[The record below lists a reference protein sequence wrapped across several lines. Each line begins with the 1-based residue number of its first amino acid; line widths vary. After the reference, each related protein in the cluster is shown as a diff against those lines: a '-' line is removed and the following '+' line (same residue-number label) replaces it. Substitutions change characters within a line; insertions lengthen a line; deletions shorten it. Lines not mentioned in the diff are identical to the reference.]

1 VDRLSFL
8 LAAAA
13 APAALRASPR
23 SFVTADLESH
33 VAVVDLTA
41 GGVVRRIPTPAGP
54 RAIERVGERYVVAH
68 TAIGKVS
75 ILGAEVLEAFDEP
88 RYAAGSH
95 DGRYGFVTDAGN
107 AQVVTV
113 DVVRARVVARVKLK
127 QWPRHLALSRDGAL
141 LRVALSSASPE
152 LAVVDVR
159 RPLHPRLV
167 RYERAGLEA
176 HDVGFAPSGRLWV
189 TSGEANVVSAGGR
202 LLTVGRGPQHVTF
215 AHGRAYVTCGDDG
228 TLHVYDERS
237 TRLVAS
243 SRIPVGSYN
252 VQHLGGGDVVTPSL
266 NAGTLTVIGGARVRV
281 ARSCHD
287 AA

>member
-1 VDRLSFL
+1 MDRRSFL
-8 LAAAA
+8 LTAAAL
-13 APAALRASPR
+13 PAALRASPR

-33 VAVVDLTA
+33 VAVVDLA
-41 GGVVRRIPTPAGP
+41 ARRVVRRISTPAGP
-54 RAIERVGERYVVAH
+54 RAIELVGGRYVVAH

-75 ILGAEVLEAFDEP
+75 ILGLEVLDEFDEP
-88 RYAAGSH
+88 RYTAGSH
-95 DGRYGFVTDAGN
+95 DGRFAFVTDAGN
-107 AQVVTV
+107 AHVVTV

-127 QWPRHLALSRDGAL
+127 QWPRHLSLSPDGAL
-141 LRVALSSASPE
+141 LRIALSSASPE

-159 RPLHPRLV
+159 QPLHPRLV
-167 RYERAGLEA
+167 RYERAGLDA

-189 TSGEANVVSAGGR
+189 TSGEATLVSAGGR
-202 LLTVGRGPQHVTF
+202 MLAAGRGPQHVTF
-215 AHGRAYVTCGDDG
+215 ARGRAYVTSGDDG
-228 TLHVYDERS
+228 MLHVYEER
-237 TRLVAS
+237 TARLLAS

-266 NAGTLTVIGGARVRV
+266 NAGTLTVVGGARVRV

>member
-1 VDRLSFL
+1 VDRRSFI

-13 APAALRASPR
+13 APAALRASAR

-33 VAVVDLTA
+33 VAVVDLAA
-41 GGVVRRIPTPAGP
+41 GRVVRRISTPAGP
-54 RAIERVGERYVVAH
+54 RSIERVGEQYVVAH

-75 ILGAEVLEAFDEP
+75 ILGVDVLDEFDEP
-88 RYAAGSH
+88 RYTAGSH
-95 DGRYGFVTDAGN
+95 GGRYAFITDAGN

-127 QWPRHLALSRDGAL
+127 QWPRHLSLSPDGAV

-152 LAVVDVR
+152 LAVIDVR
-159 RPLHPRLV
+159 QPLHPQLLH
-167 RYERAGLEA
+167 YERAGLEA

-189 TSGEANVVSAGGR
+189 SSGEASVVSAHGR
-202 LLTVGRGPQHVTF
+202 LLAAGRGPQHMTF
-215 AHGRAYVTCGDDG
+215 ARGRAYVTSGNDG
-228 TLHVYDERS
+228 TLHVYDERTARLLS
-237 TRLVAS
+237 T

-252 VQHLGGGDVVTPSL
+252 VQRLGGGDVVSPSL
-266 NAGTLTVIGGARVRV
+266 NAGTLTILGGARVRV